1 MYTYKDAKEAALI
14 AALLRDEQAVSIAAQ
29 TLQPLL
35 SADGKG
41 SEYLKSLAV
50 YFRCCGNASKAAEEL
65 HIHRISLLQRLEKI
79 EALTGLSLKD
89 HRDRLLLQLCVRM
102 IRDE

>member
-1 MYTYKDAKEAALI
+1 M
-14 AALLRDEQAVSIAAQ
+14 
-29 TLQPLL
+29 
-35 SADGKG
+35 
-41 SEYLKSLAV
+41 
-50 YFRCCGNASKAAEEL
+50 
-65 HIHRISLLQRLEKI
+65 RLEKI